1 VTMRRAVAIAGIMFL
16 ASTGDG
22 LAHAHLENAIP
33 APGSSVETAPGEV
46 ILDFTEPL
54 EPALSLIEV
63 RDAGGGRVDDGA
75 SRVAL
80 GDGKRLSV
88 ALKPLRSGSYKV
100 LWRVTSIDTHRSE
113 GSFEF
118 TVVAP

>member
-1 VTMRRAVAIAGIMFL
+1 VCRVTVVAIAGVLLL

-22 LAHAHLENAIP
+22 LAHAHLENAVP
-33 APGSSVETAPGEV
+33 APASRVEIAPGEV
-46 ILDFTEPL
+46 TLDFTEPL
-54 EPALSLIEV
+54 EPELSSIEV

-75 SRVAL
+75 AHVAP

-88 ALKPLRSGSYKV
+88 GLRPLRQGSYKV

-118 TVVAP
+118 TVVSP